1 MQYSQLKIKI
11 NSLKPRERWL
21 VICSLILLSATVVY
35 GLAFYPLYSAI
46 NNRTARITQKQQ
58 DIVWLRSM
66 AGQLGALGNS
76 QLTNS
81 SKNESLVKL
90 IADSVVGSKLAS
102 ALTGQIPNG
111 QQSVKAQFENANFND
126 LIIWVDQLQKSQGI
140 QVAEASITE
149 TPQAGQVNASISF
162 TR

>member
-1 MQYSQLKIKI
+1 MQYSQLKTKI
-11 NSLKPRERWL
+11 NSLKPRERWIAL
-21 VICSLILLSATVVY
+21 TSLFLLSAVTLY
-35 GLAFYPLYSAI
+35 GLAFYPLYKAI

-66 AGQLGALGNS
+66 AGQLSGLGNA
-76 QLTNS
+76 QFTNA

-90 IADSVVGSKLAS
+90 VADSVAGSKLAS

-111 QQSVKAQFENANFND
+111 QQGVKAQFENVNFND
-126 LIIWVDQLQKSQGI
+126 LIIWLDQLQKNHGVQI
-140 QVAEASITE
+140 LDASITE
-149 TPQAGQVNASISF
+149 TPQAGQVNASISL